1 MKTSVSFLS
10 SQYSFEKTIS
20 LINESKA
27 SFIHVDVM
35 DGLFVNNVTP
45 FNKNMLDTLKKSK
58 KPKEVH
64 LMTLHL
70 KKFIDV
76 FSYIEPEC
84 IIYEFEATTNHEKLI
99 KYIKNKNCKVG
110 IAIGPLTDISL
121 LEPYLKKI
129 DIVLVMS
136 VIPGYGGQEFLMETV
151 DRLAYLQKMRE
162 EKKLDFK
169 ISVDGG
175 INDKTIPYLKDL
187 ALDRVVAGSYVCK
200 SANFNKQIE
209 KLEKE

>member
-1 MKTSVSFLS
+1 MKTSVSFLK
-10 SQYSFEKTIS
+10 SQYSFEKTIH
-20 LINESKA
+20 LIDNSIA

-35 DGLFVNNVTP
+35 DGLFVNNNTP
-45 FNKNMLDTLKKSK
+45 FNKNMLDLLKKSK

-110 IAIGPLTDISL
+110 IAISPFTDISL
-121 LEPYLKKI
+121 IEPYLKKI

-136 VIPGYGGQEFLMETV
+136 VIPGYGGQEFLIETIERIA
-151 DRLAYLQKMRE
+151 DLQKIRE
-162 EKKLDFK
+162 EKKLDFQ

-175 INDKTIPYLKDL
+175 INDKTIQYLKNL
-187 ALDRVVAGSYVCK
+187 ALDRVVVGSYVCK
-200 SANFNKQIE
+200 SANFDKQIE
-209 KLEKE
+209 KLEK

>member
-1 MKTSVSFLS
+1 MKISVSFLS
-10 SQYSFEKTIS
+10 SQYNFGKTIS
-20 LINESKA
+20 LINESNA
-27 SFIHVDVM
+27 SYIHVDVM

-45 FNKNMLDTLKKSK
+45 FNKDTLDILRKSN

-76 FSYIEPEC
+76 FSYIDPEC
-84 IIYEFEATTNHEKLI
+84 IIYEFEATTQHEKLI

-121 LEPYLKKI
+121 IEPYLKKI

-136 VIPGYGGQEFLMETV
+136 VIPGYGGQEFLLETI
-151 DRLAYLQKMRE
+151 DRIAYLQKIRE
-162 EKKLDFK
+162 EKKLDFQ

-175 INDKTIPYLKDL
+175 INDKTMKHLKDL
-187 ALDRVVAGSYVCK
+187 TLDRVVVGSYVCK
-200 SANFNKQIE
+200 SADFDKQIE
-209 KLEKE
+209 KLEK